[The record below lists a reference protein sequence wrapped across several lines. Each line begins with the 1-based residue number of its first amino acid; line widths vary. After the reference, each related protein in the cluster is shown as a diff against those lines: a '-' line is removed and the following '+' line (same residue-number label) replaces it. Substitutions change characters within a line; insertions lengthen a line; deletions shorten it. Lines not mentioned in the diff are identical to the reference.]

1 VLGRASRAAAGG
13 NTRRFM
19 AMRWSAHISWLFTE
33 LPYLER
39 VAAARDAGFGT
50 IESAWP
56 EDERD
61 CAGLAV
67 AVAQQ
72 RDTDP
77 RFAVALLNC
86 PAGDTAGGERGF
98 VNDGSRREEAE
109 AAFGEAVELAV
120 AIGAPSLNLLVG
132 RALPGIPES
141 RQRAAIV
148 SALRSF
154 APLAGENGLR
164 ILLEP
169 VNEIENPGFLA
180 PTPDAAVELIEAAG
194 SEHAE
199 HLGLLLDLYHVAHAG
214 DDPAIAIARHR
225 EWIGHVQISDHPGR
239 GAPGSGT
246 LPIWDLLEQLRAS
259 RYDGAVGLEYEVSG
273 PTERSLGFL
282 HNERA
287 RSLFSSCEP
296 STASRLC
303 DIPPDTGSSEA

>member
-1 VLGRASRAAAGG
+1 
-13 NTRRFM
+13 
-19 AMRWSAHISWLFTE
+19 MRWSAHISWLFKE

-56 EDERD
+56 EREQDR
-61 CAGLAV
+61 AGLAA
-67 AVAQQ
+67 AVAEQGV
-72 RDTDP
+72 D
-77 RFAVALLNC
+77 VALLNC

-98 VNDGSRREEAE
+98 VNDDSRREEAN

-120 AIGAPSLNLLVG
+120 AIGAPNLNLLVG
-132 RALPGIPES
+132 RALPDIPEP

-154 APLAGENGLR
+154 APIAAAHGLR

-194 SEHAE
+194 SDHAE
-199 HLGLLLDLYHVAHAG
+199 HLGLLLDLHHVARAG
-214 DDPAIAIARHR
+214 DDPAGAIERHH

-239 GAPGSGT
+239 GAPGTGA

-273 PTERSLGFL
+273 ATRRSLGFL
-282 HNERA
+282 HNQRT
-287 RSLFSSCEP
+287 RSLFSSCKT
-296 STASRLC
+296 STASK
-303 DIPPDTGSSEA
+303 IPPGTESCGA

>member
-1 VLGRASRAAAGG
+1 MRDAL
-13 NTRRFM
+13 T
-19 AMRWSAHISWLFTE
+19 MRWSAHISWLFKE

-39 VAAARDAGFGT
+39 VAAARNAGFGT

-56 EDERD
+56 EDAQDRD
-61 CAGLAV
+61 GLTAAV
-67 AVAQQ
+67 TRQ
-72 RDTDP
+72 RDADP

-86 PAGDTAGGERGF
+86 PAGNTAGGERGF
-98 VNDGSRREEAE
+98 VNDDSRREEAE
-109 AAFGEAVELAV
+109 AAFGEAVELAG

-132 RALPGIPES
+132 RALPGVPKS

-154 APLAGENGLR
+154 APLAAAHGLR

-194 SEHAE
+194 SDHAE
-199 HLGLLLDLYHVAHAG
+199 HLGLLLDLYHVARAG
-214 DDPAIAIARHR
+214 GDPATAIERHR
-225 EWIGHVQISDHPGR
+225 AWIGHVQISDHPGR

-282 HNERA
+282 DNERA
-287 RSLFSSCEP
+287 RSLVNSCEP
-296 STASRLC
+296 STASRLRE
-303 DIPPDTGSSEA
+303 IPPDTGSSGA